1 MTPTVETPTA
11 RRGAGGAARRITD
24 RIKRLRSHE
33 STLRALA
40 ATLLGGLAAQLT
52 LVVTGVILARALGP
66 QDRGYLGLLT
76 VIAALGFLVGPL
88 GLPYALTFSV
98 ARVPGRAVEIVRG
111 TMTAIGVRLVAATL
125 VSAALLV
132 FLTRD
137 KPGYVQAGSVVAVVI
152 IGPSILQL
160 CGLGVLQGLQR
171 FTTFNVLRVAPN
183 AAFAVVAGALALA
196 GRAGFVEMTVAWG
209 ATAVLVAPV
218 TTWRAWTA
226 ASRGRDP
233 IAPEPPTRS
242 WILRFGRRS
251 MLGAQPVIETYRLDQ
266 AVVAVFLAPVSLG
279 LYIVALAFTNLPR
292 FVAQAV
298 GMVANPFVASSET
311 HGRARRR
318 MWRFSWAAIP
328 LYVPVIVVLWIL
340 APQLVSFFFGT
351 QFAHAAP
358 LTRLLLIATALYCAR
373 TVLTDAARGAGYPV
387 AGSVAEVVATI
398 SAVPFF
404 AIFVPSWGT
413 HGVAYAL
420 IASSAVALAV
430 LIGILLR
437 PSARRSIPSGWFDVL
452 RREGVDAL
460 PHRVDQPEPVVE

>member
-1 MTPTVETPTA
+1 MTPAVETPTA
-11 RRGAGGAARRITD
+11 RRAAGAAARRITD

-33 STLRALA
+33 STLRALTG
-40 ATLLGGLAAQLT
+40 TLLGGLAQQLT

-66 QDRGYLGLLT
+66 ENRGYLGLLT
-76 VIAALGFLVGPL
+76 VVAAFGFLIGPL

-98 ARVPGRAVEIVRG
+98 ARVPGRAMEIVRK
-111 TMTAIGVRLVAATL
+111 TTKAIGIRLVVATI
-125 VSAALLV
+125 VSATVLV
-132 FLTRD
+132 FLNHD
-137 KPGYVQAGSVVAVVI
+137 KPGYVQSGSVVAVVVI
-152 IGPSILQL
+152 APAILQL

-171 FTTFNVLRVAPN
+171 FSTFNVLRVAPN
-183 AAFAVVAGALALA
+183 AAFAVIAGALALA
-196 GRAGFVEMTVAWG
+196 GQGGFTALTIAWG
-209 ATAVLVAPV
+209 ATGVIFVPLTVSLALAAARRRHDPSAP
-218 TTWRAWTA
+218 A
-226 ASRGRDP
+226 
-233 IAPEPPTRS
+233 PPTRS

-251 MLGAQPVIETYRLDQ
+251 MLGAQPMIETYRLDQ

-298 GMVANPFVASSET
+298 GIVANPFVASSET
-311 HGRARRR
+311 HGRARHR

-358 LTRLLLIATALYCAR
+358 LTRLLLIATGLYCAR
-373 TVLTDAARGAGYPV
+373 TVLTDAARGAGYPM

-398 SAVPFF
+398 SAIPFF
-404 AIFVPSWGT
+404 AIFVPSWGA

-420 IASSAVALAV
+420 IASSGVALTV
-430 LIGILLR
+430 LVGILLS
-437 PSARRSIPSGWFDVL
+437 PTARRSTPSGWFESLSRDL
-452 RREGVDAL
+452 DAL
-460 PHRVDQPEPVVE
+460 GNRVDQPEPLSE